1 MEKPMGLDIQKVMDE
16 GAALKKLFGEA
27 QDAKQ
32 ATDAAYAEVKAA
44 YSGWT
49 SKYSHLAKAIDQT
62 VGEDDDS

>member
-1 MEKPMGLDIQKVMDE
+1 MGLDIQKVMDE

-32 ATDAAYAEVKAA
+32 EADAAYKEVKDA
-44 YSGWT
+44 YSAWVG
-49 SKYSHLAKAIDQT
+49 KYSHLAKAIDQT